1 MIQFNKYKDLI
12 AQISSETKWS
22 TDVFLLCP
30 SNKSNDR
37 NNEILGQKGKHLGNN
52 TKEIKKSPH
61 FLTEVFFCNT
71 NRILTSL
78 TEHMALVAGL

>member
-37 NNEILGQKGKHLGNN
+37 EIMKY
-52 TKEIKKSPH
+52 
-61 FLTEVFFCNT
+61 
-71 NRILTSL
+71 
-78 TEHMALVAGL
+78 